1 MNKAPSL
8 FSALRELKG
17 NQRACVFAEPLW
29 AVPYYLITPFAS
41 MYMAAIGLSD
51 AQIGLIASLG
61 LLLQFIWGLLSGA
74 IVDKYGRRRSM
85 LVFGLVCWIIPCGLW
100 AAAQGYWYFLV
111 AVFFNS
117 MWRVTGNSF
126 SCMMVEDG
134 DPNKLVNTYAI
145 LNMTGMLAGLLLPI
159 AGLCI
164 DRFTLVPAMR
174 VIYGLSL
181 MLMAVKFLFQ
191 YRLSHESAIGL
202 GRMEEC
208 KGHSIASLSL
218 SGWRTYVK
226 VILQKRVLLC
236 VIWMTLLNSFNTIQ
250 LTFWPLFVTG
260 AYGIADS
267 KIAVFTTVKTAVSL
281 LTYLFIAPRIRLH
294 MVRRP
299 LLSGLLAQAL
309 GLLVLLV
316 CLPISPN
323 AVWAVF
329 FSAACDAF
337 GLAMLSPLS
346 ESLMSVSLPSL
357 ERARMNSFIFAVIL
371 LISTPA
377 GWIAGQL
384 SQLSRALPLMLNL
397 GILLVQ
403 VVVAFCIARLVRS
416 SARQA
421 ADA

>member
-1 MNKAPSL
+1 MNKSPSL
-8 FSALRELKG
+8 FSALCELKG

-41 MYMAAIGLSD
+41 MYMAAVGLSD
-51 AQIGLIASLG
+51 TQIGLTASLG
-61 LLLQFIWGLLSGA
+61 LLLQFIWGLFSGA
-74 IVDKYGRRRSM
+74 IVDKYGRRRTM
-85 LVFGLVCWIIPCGLW
+85 LVFGLVCWAIPCALW

-134 DPNKLVNTYAI
+134 DTDKLVNTYTI

-159 AGLCI
+159 AGLYI

-181 MLMAVKFLFQ
+181 ILMTVKFLLQ
-191 YRLSHESAIGL
+191 YRLSHESTVGIR
-202 GRMEEC
+202 RMEEC
-208 KGHSIASLSL
+208 RDCSVITLTT
-218 SGWRTYVK
+218 SGWRMYLK
-226 VILQKRVLLC
+226 VLLQKRVLLC
-236 VIWMTLLNSFNTIQ
+236 VIWMTLMNSFNTIQ

-260 AYGIADS
+260 AYGVADS
-267 KIAVFTTVKTAVSL
+267 MVAVFSTVKTVVSL
-281 LTYLFIAPRIRLH
+281 LTYMFIAPRIRLH

-309 GLLVLLV
+309 GLAALLV
-316 CLPISPN
+316 CLPLSPK

-337 GLAMLSPLS
+337 GLAMLGPLS

-377 GWIAGQL
+377 GWIAGLL
-384 SQLSRALPLMLNL
+384 SQLSRALPLALNL
-397 GILLVQ
+397 GILMAQ
-403 VVVAFCIARLVRS
+403 AVVAMCIARLVQS
-416 SARQA
+416 SPQQA
-421 ADA
+421 VEA